1 MSPIIYDT
9 AIVCPILTLGG
20 RLPENEKM
28 LESRSV
34 GIRCVQENRLRGK
47 FLRMIKGKTT
57 HCQQFW
63 IRNDKSLGVVN
74 IFLSE
79 KLTDNCIDIKRI
91 RALFLL
97 MYQFKGLLMFQSS
110 QCIPYSV
117 RVTFPYHF
125 HVYILFVLLSTSGK
139 RKLLS
144 KQETSIDML
153 EVVRRLQQ
161 PGKRLRFKG
170 QE

>member
-9 AIVCPILTLGG
+9 AIVCPILTLRG

-47 FLRMIKGKTT
+47 FLRMIK
-57 HCQQFW
+57 FW